1 METENNINDMQAH
14 NADNA
19 GASETAQ
26 NPADG
31 REESMRLTRKFMQV
45 GWLVNRFLQQK
56 RSEMGPMGDP
66 HRGQGRILALL
77 KLQPGISQS
86 ELAYLLGMRPQSA
99 GELLAKLERAGLI
112 ERTQSESDKRV
123 LHVKL
128 TLEGEKAAEQRVK
141 GKGPF
146 SVLDADEKETLGA
159 LLQKV
164 ADGLAAQLG
173 ETGDAP
179 FPGDWKRGG
188 WKRGWRGDGSGDQPG
203 AERGRGR
210 GRGPR
215 GPEGRG
221 GPRHAPESAPSVEM
235 YFDMRGRKGFGP
247 RRGQRGPWGKQQTN
261 GTQV

>member
-1 METENNINDMQAH
+1 METGNNINNTQEFNDET
-14 NADNA
+14 NE
-19 GASETAQ
+19 ASQSTQ
-26 NPADG
+26 NPAEG
-31 REESMRLTRKFMQV
+31 RETSIRLTRKFMQV

-112 ERTQSESDKRV
+112 ERTQSENDKRV

-128 TLEGEKAAEQRVK
+128 TAEGEKASEQRAK

-146 SVLDADEKETLGA
+146 AMLDEGEKETLNA

-164 ADGLAAQLG
+164 ANGLEEQLG
-173 ETGDAP
+173 ETSDTSFG
-179 FPGDWKRGG
+179 RG
-188 WKRGWRGDGSGDQPG
+188 WKRGWKGGGGPE
-203 AERGRGR
+203 ERG

-215 GPEGRG
+215 GPRGAEGRG
-221 GPRHAPESAPSVEM
+221 GPRRGPDFGPDFGPTVEM

-247 RRGQRGPWGKQQTN
+247 RRGRRGPWGKQQTES
-261 GTQV
+261 GQF